1 MTTLETVDPI
11 VALNKRRH
19 AQGYGDAPE
28 WLVKATLNP
37 KKGVIEFVCKDK
49 SYFIMTTLGSSIVK
63 LSKKLLKSHHFMKRQ
78 LSNNAVEYVSHSAPT
93 PRTFHAANMRVNLV
107 VKESVVSEARLS
119 NNFVKK
125 KRKKYRDES
134 ITIYAR
140 RCRRRK

>member
-1 MTTLETVDPI
+1 MTTLETIDPI

-63 LSKKLLKSHHFMKRQ
+63 LSKKLLKSPHFMKRQ
-78 LSNNAVEYVSHSAPT
+78 LSQKAVEYVSHSAPI
-93 PRTFHAANMRVNLV
+93 PRTFHTANMRVNLD
-107 VKESVVSEARLS
+107 VKDEAVLS
-119 NNFVKK
+119 KKFIKK

-134 ITIYAR
+134 IKIYAR
-140 RCRRRK
+140 RCRRRKQ